1 MESLIW
7 LGAAALERQP
17 PLASHPY
24 AVPAAVHAHAA
35 RAGHERL
42 GRPADKKGWPHNFV
56 FNFYNICYNSFQR
69 RVAPRRIGNSTQR
82 ISFGLAGRWNIKHQ
96 MRGGLRL
103 SMKIADR
110 LKDKRILIWGYGR
123 EGKSTERFINTFCSV
138 KKLSV
143 FEGKAEEIDENEYD
157 YIIKSPGIKAEPYRE
172 KYTSQTE
179 LFLEEFAPQTI
190 GITGTKG
197 KSTTSSML
205 YHALRVCWGENVK
218 LVGNI
223 GLPCLDYYGE
233 YNQDTVIVFE
243 MSCHQLSHL
252 KYSPH
257 VAVFLNLFE
266 DHLDYYGTYENYF
279 SAKKN
284 ITLHQ
289 GAKDFFLYGNNVPA
303 IDTPAQ
309 KSMISHETALPFQ
322 MKLAGEH
329 NQFNARFVYQICT
342 ELYHCSGEETRQAIE
357 TFDGLPHRMQF
368 VANVDEVDYYDD
380 SISTIPQATIE
391 AIKSISHVKT
401 VLIGGMD
408 RHISY
413 DTLIEFIASHPEY
426 TYILSY
432 ESGRR
437 IYEAVSGLPC
447 CHYQST
453 LSKAVA
459 LAKAITPKGGA
470 CLLSPAAA
478 SYGYFKNFE
487 DRGNAYARLVL
498 GEDQEKR

>member
-1 MESLIW
+1 M
-7 LGAAALERQP
+7 
-17 PLASHPY
+17 
-24 AVPAAVHAHAA
+24 
-35 RAGHERL
+35 
-42 GRPADKKGWPHNFV
+42 
-56 FNFYNICYNSFQR
+56 
-69 RVAPRRIGNSTQR
+69 RIV
-82 ISFGLAGRWNIKHQ
+82 
-96 MRGGLRL
+96 
-103 SMKIADR
+103 DR

-138 KKLSV
+138 KSLSV
-143 FEGKAEEIDENEYD
+143 FEGNADEIDESEYD
-157 YIIKSPGIKAEPYRE
+157 YIIKSPGIKVDPYRE

-205 YHALRVCWGENVK
+205 YHVLRACRGENVK

-223 GLPCLDYYGE
+223 GVPCLDYYGQ
-233 YNQDTVIVFE
+233 YDQDTVIVFE

-252 KYSPH
+252 RYSPH

-266 DHLDYYGTYENYF
+266 DHLDYYGTFENYF
-279 SAKKN
+279 GAKKN

-289 GAKDFFLYGNNVPA
+289 SARDFFFYGNNIPE
-303 IDTPAQ
+303 INTPAQ
-309 KSMISHETALPFQ
+309 KSMISYETPLSFT

-342 ELYHCSGEETRQAIE
+342 ELYGCSEGETRRAIE
-357 TFDGLPHRMQF
+357 SFEGLPHRMQF
-368 VANVDEVDYYDD
+368 VANVNGVDYYND

-391 AIKSISHVKT
+391 AIKSIPHVKT

-408 RHISY
+408 RHINY
-413 DTLIEFIASHPEY
+413 DILIAFITCHPEY

-437 IYEAVSGLPC
+437 IYEAVSHMPC

-453 LSKAVA
+453 LSEAVA

-470 CLLSPAAA
+470 CLFSPAAA

-487 DRGNAYARLVL
+487 ERGDAYARLVR
-498 GEDQEKR
+498 GEEQKED